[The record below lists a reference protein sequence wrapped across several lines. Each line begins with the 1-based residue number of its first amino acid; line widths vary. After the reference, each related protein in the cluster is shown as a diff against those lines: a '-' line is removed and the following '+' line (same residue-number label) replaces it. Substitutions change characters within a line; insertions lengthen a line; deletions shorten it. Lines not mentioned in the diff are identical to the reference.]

1 MTLYDGEMQ
10 KDYRLKS
17 LALNERILRRL
28 EALGMNEGTQV
39 RILNRKKRGA
49 MIIQVRGTRLAL
61 GRAITE
67 QIGVLPA
74 EYTVENEDI

>member
-1 MTLYDGEMQ
+1 MTLYDGEIQ
-10 KDYRLKS
+10 KDYRLES
-17 LALNERILRRL
+17 LSIDERILRRL

-39 RILNRKKRGA
+39 RVLNRKRHGA

-61 GRAITE
+61 GKAIAE

-74 EYTVENEDI
+74 EHTIEN